1 MKALD
6 ELRKVLP
13 WCCEY
18 ADTDECRKH
27 ASCREHIGELLD
39 AIEQELAERYVE
51 LPVDAD
57 DVPWHLGDVTEN
69 GNTVTAMGLNAH
81 GWCFVGT
88 TNDIDPSIHRH
99 YHTPTVEDVLR
110 EFGKAWVEWEDGSP
124 YDPIA
129 AFAAKLQLKE
139 VEQ

>member
-27 ASCREHIGELLD
+27 TSCLEHIGELLD
-39 AIEQELAERYVE
+39 AIEREVAERYVE

-88 TNDIDPSIHRH
+88 PNDIDPRIHRH
-99 YHTPTVEDVLR
+99 YHTPTIEDVLR
-110 EFGKAWVEWEDGSP
+110 EFGRAWVEWEDGSP
-124 YDPIA
+124 YDPITEY
-129 AFAAKLQLKE
+129 AAKLQLKE
-139 VEQ
+139 DE